1 MDIENNFI
9 KPVLLFH
16 FSKGKTESEAYS
28 EISKQYGPY
37 AITMKTTQKWFGIF
51 KMEYSNLFTKNNN
64 SKLGTKRQKESDYI
78 LSLINTNFNKNGID
92 INNDNNSGD
101 EDYNRDEK
109 GESDREELEVFSNCS
124 KLTLSS
130 RLNHIKENNEERD
143 KILQA
148 LTKRTEKELAKV
160 KDSDTPKYIT
170 LLSDEYLIDLINN
183 NPELSLKELAEL
195 ANTSIATLSNRIKK
209 INKNGERV
217 KYTRKKTKNPNV
229 DRSNCG
235 KPRKFTDDY
244 LINLVNTNPTLKMK
258 DLAKLADSSI
268 TTISNRLRQIN
279 YDGKRVYYN
288 NKPRQSK
295 IIKLTDEELTSLIN
309 SNPELNMSE
318 IAKLAGAS
326 QSTISNKIRRINAS
340 EHVINYTN
348 KRRIKQVAHIDPST
362 STIKTKFSDEYLI
375 DLVHSNPTLNITEL
389 AKLIQCSRSTIY
401 NRIRQINKFEILV
414 HYKNKNTQKEK
425 AKFSDET
432 LIHLV
437 NSNPLLTMEELG
449 SILGTSQGTVS
460 NRLKKINKFGPVAH
474 YINKKG
480 VPKNL
485 RESIIEGC
493 TIILQENECLKEQ
506 T

>member
-28 EISKQYGPY
+28 EVSKQYGPY
-37 AITMKTTQKWFGIF
+37 AITMKTTQKWFGLF
-51 KMEYSNLFTKNNN
+51 KMEYSNLFNKNNNN
-64 SKLGTKRQKESDYI
+64 SKLGVKRQKESDYI
-78 LSLINTNFNKNGID
+78 LGLINTNFNKNGND
-92 INNDNNSGD
+92 INYDNSNCD
-101 EDYNRDEK
+101 EDEDIYEN
-109 GESDREELEVFSNCS
+109 GESDSEGVEVFSNCS

-130 RLNHIKENNEERD
+130 RLNHIKENSEEKD
-143 KILQA
+143 KIYQA
-148 LTKRTEKELAKV
+148 LVKRNEKEPTKV

-170 LLSDEYLIDLINN
+170 LLSDEYLIDLVNN
-183 NPELSLKELAEL
+183 NSELSLKELAEL
-195 ANTSIATLSNRIKK
+195 ANTSISTLSNRIKK

-244 LINLVNTNPTLKMK
+244 LINLVNTNPSLKMK

-279 YDGKRVYYN
+279 YEGKRVYYT

-295 IIKLTDEELTSLIN
+295 IIKLTDEELTNLIN
-309 SNPELNMSE
+309 ENPELNMSE

-326 QSTISNKIRRINAS
+326 QSTISNKIRRINAN
-340 EHVINYTN
+340 ELVVRYTN
-348 KRRIKQVAHIDPST
+348 KRRIKQVVHIDPST

-375 DLVHSNPTLNITEL
+375 NLVHSNPALNITEL

-401 NRIRQINKFEILV
+401 NRIRQINKLETLV
-414 HYKNKNTQKEK
+414 HYKNKNTQRDK

-449 SILGTSQGTVS
+449 NILGTSQGTVS
-460 NRLKKINKFGPVAH
+460 NRLKKINKTGPVAH

-485 RESIIEGC
+485 RESIIDGC
-493 TIILQENECLKEQ
+493 SIILQGKVCTEE
-506 T
+506 